1 MTTAPPKSELST
13 PKNEGKRRASML
25 ALKLHEIAESLEERL
40 DDPSSVLE
48 LLVNAVGKGEVP
60 IEAWDRLHQAAARH
74 ERVSDL
80 AMAYEQ
86 VAADKRTKLFTGEQQ
101 VFIYLRA
108 ARFFQAELGDTD
120 GAIAYAERAAA
131 ALPGHADT
139 FDLLE
144 KLYGIASRP
153 ARLAELYIDASS
165 RAQEPELKLQL
176 LRRAAEILPQLPQS
190 DELGMDVAQRTL
202 KLAPGDATRRSST
215 SWSRRSG
222 VSLRPA
228 RPKRSRCVNAC
239 SSCAWGR

>member
-13 PKNEGKRRASML
+13 SRNEGKRRTSML

-48 LLVNAVGKGEVP
+48 LLVNAVAKGELP
-60 IEAWDRLHQAAARH
+60 SDAWERLHRAAARH
-74 ERVSDL
+74 DKVSDL

-86 VAADKRTKLFTGEQQ
+86 VAGDKRTKLLTGEQQ

-131 ALPGHADT
+131 ALPGHAET

-144 KLYGIASRP
+144 TLYGLANKP
-153 ARLAELYIDASS
+153 ARLAELYVYASS
-165 RAQEPELKLQL
+165 RAQEPELKLRL
-176 LRRAAEILPQLPQS
+176 LRRAAEILPQLPQG
-190 DELGMDVAQRTL
+190 DELAMDVAQRIL
-202 KLAPGDATRRSST
+202 KLAPGDAH
-215 SWSRRSG
+215 
-222 VSLRPA
+222 A
-228 RPKRSRCVNAC
+228 REGLVVRLLARGC
-239 SSCAWGR
+239 G